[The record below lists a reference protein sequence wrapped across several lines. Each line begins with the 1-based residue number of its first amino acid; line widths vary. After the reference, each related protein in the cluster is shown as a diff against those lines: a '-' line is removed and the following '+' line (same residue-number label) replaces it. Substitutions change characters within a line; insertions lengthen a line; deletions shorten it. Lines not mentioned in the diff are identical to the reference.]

1 MKASLAFAA
10 LVSLASLAP
19 SARAEDTVRSCIASS
34 TEGQTLR
41 NGGKLLA
48 ARAAMLSC
56 ARDVCPAVVRSHCA
70 RWLAEIEATLP
81 SIVVRAQAPGGE
93 DSLTARVAIDGRPA
107 KLDGR
112 PVQLDPGE
120 HVVTMDAPGSARVE
134 ERVLVVAGET
144 ARLITLR
151 SPPPGASPPPPS
163 GARPVV
169 DASPPAPREAP
180 AARSVPTGA
189 WVLGGVGVAALAGSG
204 VFALLA
210 NHDLSNLDATCS
222 PHCSASQTSAGRTSA
237 TLTYVL
243 LGTGAVAVS
252 GAVVWAI
259 AFPSR
264 AAWPAVGVVPHLTLR
279 PVAGGAV
286 TSFGLTF

>member
-1 MKASLAFAA
+1 
-10 LVSLASLAP
+10 
-19 SARAEDTVRSCIASS
+19 
-34 TEGQTLR
+34 
-41 NGGKLLA
+41 
-48 ARAAMLSC
+48 
-56 ARDVCPAVVRSHCA
+56 
-70 RWLAEIEATLP
+70 
-81 SIVVRAQAPGGE
+81 
-93 DSLTARVAIDGRPA
+93 
-107 KLDGR
+107 
-112 PVQLDPGE
+112 
-120 HVVTMDAPGSARVE
+120 MDAPGSAHVE

-151 SPPPGASPPPPS
+151 SPPGGIPPPP
-163 GARPVV
+163 GARST
-169 DASPPAPREAP
+169 DTWPPLGPREEP

-222 PHCSASQTSAGRTSA
+222 PHCTEAQTSAGRTSA

-264 AAWPAVGVVPHLTLR
+264 AARPAVGVLPHLMLR

-286 TSFGLTF
+286 TSFGLSF